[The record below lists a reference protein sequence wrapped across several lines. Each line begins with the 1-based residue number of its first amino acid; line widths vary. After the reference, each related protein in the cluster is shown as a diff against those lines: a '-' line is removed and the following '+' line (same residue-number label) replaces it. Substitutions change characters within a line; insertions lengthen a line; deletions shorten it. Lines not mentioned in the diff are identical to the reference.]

1 MSVGAEILEQDGR
14 RGRLGP
20 KIGQGGEGAVY
31 ELEGRP
37 GLVAKIFH
45 QPPTAARADKIH
57 AMATARTTALDRL
70 TAWPTGLLMAA
81 TGEPIGLTMPRIEG
95 HRDIH
100 QLYSPRS
107 RRIIFPEADWR
118 FLVRVAANVARAFA
132 TVHAAGHVIA
142 DVNHSSILVSQDARV
157 RLIDCDSFQ
166 VTVDGVCYPCNV
178 GVPVFTPPELQDQPL
193 TGLVRTPNHDAFGL
207 AVMIFLVLFMGRHPY
222 AGRYLG
228 DDEMPIERAILEHR
242 FAYGARRAAFAM
254 EQPPATPP
262 LEMASPEIAELFER
276 AFEPEAMLGGRPTA
290 AEWVAALA
298 TLEAMLVQCPVG
310 IAHWHAPG
318 LHECPWCP
326 LEAATGVPLFAPVVS
341 EGTAS
346 LFDFGSFWQQIDALE
361 HPGPAPEIP
370 PPTNKP
376 KMSSVARRAL
386 WRRAWQGPVALAVA
400 VVPAGMAF
408 GVELPLIARG
418 LFLLAAMFIFLS
430 VRWALRGSLDVTTFM
445 VREHEAR
452 RLWQATLAE
461 WEAEAGPR
469 RFDDKRAELEKL
481 RAWWTE
487 SAGQPQQRIRIEA
500 AIRRA
505 FEELQQIANQIEIAR
520 SSLRQNAEEVQE
532 VLQQMQFDLK
542 TVSRKR

>member
-1 MSVGAEILEQDGR
+1 MTVGAEIVEQDGR
-14 RGRLGP
+14 HGRLGP
-20 KIGQGGEGAVY
+20 KIGQGGEGTVY
-31 ELEGRP
+31 ALEGRP
-37 GLVAKIFH
+37 FVAKIFH
-45 QPPTAARADKIH
+45 QPLGRARADKIR
-57 AMATARTTALDRL
+57 AMAAARTPALDRL
-70 TAWPTGLLMAA
+70 TAWPTGLVMAP
-81 TGEPIGLTMPRIEG
+81 TGEPIGLAMPKIEG

-107 RRIIFPEADWR
+107 RRAVFPDADWR

-132 TVHAAGHVIA
+132 TVHAAGHVIG
-142 DVNHSSILVSQDARV
+142 DINHSGILVSSDARV

-166 VTVDGVCYPCNV
+166 VTVGGISYPCDV
-178 GVPVFTPPELQDQPL
+178 GVPVFTAPELQDQPL
-193 TGLVRTPNHDAFGL
+193 TGVERTPNHDAFGL

-242 FAYGARRAAFAM
+242 FAYGARRAAFEM

-262 LEMASPEIAELFER
+262 LEIVSPAIAELFER

-290 AEWVAALA
+290 AEWVAALTA
-298 TLEAMLVQCPVG
+298 LEAELVQCPVG
-310 IAHWHAPG
+310 IAHWHAPD

-326 LEAATGVPLFAPVVS
+326 LEAATGVPLFAPTVS
-341 EGTAS
+341 EGTAV

-370 PPTNKP
+370 PPTAKP
-376 KMSSVARRAL
+376 KLSSVARRAL
-386 WRRAWQGPVALAVA
+386 WRRAWQGPVALLVA

-418 LFLLAAMFIFLS
+418 LFLVAALFIFIV

-452 RLWQATLAE
+452 KLWQATLAE

-469 RFDDKRAELEKL
+469 RFDDKRAEIEKL

-487 SAGQPQQRIRIEA
+487 AAGQPQQRIRIES

-505 FEELQQIANQIEIAR
+505 FEELQQIANQIQVAR
-520 SSLRQNAEEVQE
+520 SSLLQNAEEVQE

-542 TVSRKR
+542 TVSKKR